1 MIVDSCFFIDN
12 SQVKI
17 YMMCSAVA
25 LGGYGLYKLY
35 QTGLG
40 NIYHNIKS
48 YGFKLL
54 RKIPKIEKEVQDEI
68 AKSVQKISQELKE
81 PVNNYIS
88 YHQLPKEGKS
98 THCIKLHMEEME
110 QVGNFNCKQ
119 GSASGT
125 VYSNNPDLHKLWID
139 VFPIF
144 SRSNP
149 LHPDLFPGL
158 RKMEQDV
165 VRMSINLFNGDGS
178 YSGCF
183 ASGGTESIL
192 LACKAYRDW
201 GRTQRGITKPEIIVA
216 SSAHCAFDKACHYF
230 NIKMIKID
238 VEKETGMM
246 DLKKLPKKI
255 SRRTILIVGSAP
267 SFPHGIIDPI
277 KEMSEIALKHNVPLH
292 VDCCLGG
299 FLLPFVKEALD
310 EDIDFDFRLKGVTS
324 ISADCHKYG
333 YCPKGSSVI
342 MYRNKELIHN
352 QYYVN
357 ANWMGGIYATSTLIG
372 SRSGNII
379 ALTWATMMKLGR
391 SGYVAETKRI
401 VELTRYF
408 ANQLVSLSEQYSDS
422 IYILGNPK
430 LNVVAIGSKY
440 FDIYELHNNLLKQ
453 GWAFNALQFP
463 ASIHLC
469 ITQCH
474 TREVIDQ
481 ILVAIEEYL
490 CDITIKYQDNPD
502 KTEVMINEKSS
513 SIYGSSQQ
521 ISDRSIVEDVA
532 RGYLDNLCN

>member
-1 MIVDSCFFIDN
+1 MFIDSSFLIDN
-12 SQVKI
+12 SQVKV
-17 YMMCSAVA
+17 YLTCGVVV

-35 QTGLG
+35 QTDFG
-40 NIYHNIKS
+40 NVYRNIKS

-54 RKIPKIEKEVQDEI
+54 RKIPKVEKEVQQEI
-68 AKSVQKISQELKE
+68 SKSVSKISQELKE
-81 PVNNYIS
+81 PVENYIS
-88 YHQLPKEGKS
+88 YHQLPQEGKS
-98 THCIKLHMEEME
+98 NSCIKLHMEEME
-110 QVGNFNCKQ
+110 QVGEFDCKH
-119 GSASGT
+119 GGASGT
-125 VYSNNPDLHKLWID
+125 GYSNNQGLDKLWTE

-149 LHPDLFPGL
+149 LHPDIFPGL
-158 RKMEQDV
+158 RKLEQDV
-165 VRMSINLFNGDGS
+165 VRMSINLFNGDNNF
-178 YSGCF
+178 SGCF
-183 ASGGTESIL
+183 TSGGTESIL

-201 GRTQRGITKPEIIVA
+201 GRKQRGITKPEIIVA

-230 NIKMIKID
+230 NIKMIKLD

-246 DLKKLPKKI
+246 DLSKLPKKI
-255 SRRTILIVGSAP
+255 SRRTVLIVGSAP

-342 MYRNKELIHN
+342 MYRNKQFIHN

-357 ANWMGGIYATSTLIG
+357 ADWMGGIYATSSLMG
-372 SRSGNII
+372 SRSGNIV

-391 SGYVAETKRI
+391 KGYVAETKKI

-408 ANQLVSLSEQYSDS
+408 ANQLVSLSEQYSNS
-422 IYILGNPK
+422 IYILGEPK

-453 GWAFNALQFP
+453 GWSFNALQYP
-463 ASIHLC
+463 PSIHLC

-474 TREVIDQ
+474 TKDIIDQ

-490 CDITIKYQDNPD
+490 CDITIKYQDNND
-502 KTEVMINEKSS
+502 KTEVIINEKSS